1 MDELRTPAPRFLQV
15 EPVGRCNLRCRMCPI
30 AYRPDAAGAPAFL
43 SFTRFQRLVDEAAD
57 VVELQLQGLGEP
69 MLHPRFFDMVEY
81 ATRAGIRVSTNT
93 NGTVL
98 HAAHAQRC
106 VTSGLDALHLS
117 LDGATPATYEAIRV
131 RARFARVLRNL
142 DRLLAARVRLA
153 SDHPRVRIVVVAMRS
168 NLGELAALVRLAAAR
183 GVHSVFVQHLCHEY
197 GESTL
202 PARYLP
208 MRTFVARETLLGEA
222 PARVAEAFA
231 AARAAAAETGVELR
245 LPRLERAPAPAPR
258 SGHRCDWPWRG
269 AYLSWDGRAMP
280 CCMVSTPDRISL
292 GNAFEDG
299 LRATFDNPA
308 YREFR
313 ARLDSD
319 DPPEIC
325 RSCALYA
332 GTF

>member
-1 MDELRTPAPRFLQV
+1 MDAPSAPTPRFLQV

-30 AYRPDAAGAPAFL
+30 AYRPDAEGAPAFL
-43 SFTRFQRLVDEAAD
+43 SLERFQRLVEEARD

-98 HAAHAQRC
+98 HAAHAHRC

-117 LDGATPATYEAIRV
+117 LDGATPATYEGIRV
-131 RARFARVLRNL
+131 RARFDRVLRNL
-142 DRLLAARVRLA
+142 DGLMAARARLA
-153 SDHPRVRIVVVAMRS
+153 SDHPRVRLVVVAMRS
-168 NLGELAALVRLAAAR
+168 NLGELADLVRLAAAH
-183 GVHSVFVQHLCHEY
+183 GVRAVFVQHLCHEY

-208 MRTFVARETLLGEA
+208 MRAFVARETLLAEPA
-222 PARVAEAFA
+222 ARVAEGFA
-231 AARAAAAETGVELR
+231 AARAAAAEHGVELR
-245 LPRLERAPAPAPR
+245 LPPLEPGRPR
-258 SGHRCDWPWRG
+258 RRVPRGSRRCDWPWRG
-269 AYLSWDGRAMP
+269 AYLAWDGRAMP

-292 GNAFEDG
+292 GNALADG
-299 LRATFDNPA
+299 LHATFDNAA

-313 ARLDSD
+313 ARL
-319 DPPEIC
+319 
-325 RSCALYA
+325 
-332 GTF
+332 